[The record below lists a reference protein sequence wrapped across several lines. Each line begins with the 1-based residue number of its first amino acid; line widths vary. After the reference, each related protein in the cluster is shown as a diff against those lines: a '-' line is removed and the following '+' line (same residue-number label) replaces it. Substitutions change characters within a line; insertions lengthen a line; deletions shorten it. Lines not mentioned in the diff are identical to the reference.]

1 MRSLQGA
8 GRVLCVGIG
17 GGGDVVGALAAAQY
31 VRSLGAEAI
40 VGGLTWER
48 RPIDPEPGPRR
59 LDEIVN
65 AEVLN
70 EAVALAG
77 PDTVTASSGIAFAE
91 SHMAGHLGER
101 TVLVDPNP
109 GPARVGRGLSDAARR
124 LGCDAIVL
132 LDVGGDALAH
142 GDEPGLASPLAD
154 AILLAAARHIDP
166 ELRVVAAVFGA
177 GCDGELTPA
186 EVLDRIAEIAARGG
200 WLGAYGLG
208 PDEASLLE
216 AAIEV
221 VPTEASAMA
230 VRCARGARGGTTIR
244 RGRRKVEL
252 SPVGSLTFLLDPH
265 VAMDSAARLADAVTD
280 ADSLRD
286 ANAILHRLGVRSELD
301 YELEMAAAPRN

>member
-1 MRSLQGA
+1 VPLHGA
-8 GRVLCVGIG
+8 KKVLCVGIG
-17 GGGDVVGALAAAQY
+17 GGGDVVGALATAEF
-31 VRSLGAEAI
+31 VRTLGGEAV

-59 LDEIVN
+59 LEEITG

-77 PDTVTASSGIAFAE
+77 PETVTRAGAIPFAE
-91 SHMAGHLGER
+91 SHMAGHLGES

-109 GPARVGRGLSDAARR
+109 GPARVGAGLEDAARK
-124 LGCDAIVL
+124 LGCDALVL
-132 LDVGGDALAH
+132 VDVGGDVLGH

-154 AILLAAARHIDP
+154 AVLLASARHIDP
-166 ELRVVAAVFGA
+166 SLRVLAAVFGA

-186 EVLDRIAEIAARGG
+186 EVLDRLAEVAAHGG
-200 WLGAYGLG
+200 WVGSYSLS
-208 PDEASLLE
+208 PEAADRLE
-216 AAIEV
+216 AAIAV

-244 RGRRKVEL
+244 AGRRKVEL
-252 SPVGSLTFLLDPH
+252 SPVGGLTFYLDPR
-265 VAMDSAARLADAVTD
+265 VAMETAARLADAVAD
-280 ADSLRD
+280 AESLHE

-301 YELEMAAAPRN
+301 YEVDMAAQ